1 MRAPFLLLLLLA
13 ACGPDVSAWK
23 GTWTG
28 TAVVNTGRQPEPY
41 PGTLTVSDGARFEGV
56 ATSGGTAFS
65 CALTAATADGA
76 KVTFAANSTCALTA
90 NPPDGCTRAVTVTQG
105 SATRTDNAL
114 EGSLSGRVETTCT
127 GPGSGATDFLLTVSA
142 TR

>member
-13 ACGPDVSAWK
+13 ACGPDVTAWK

-28 TAVVNTGRQPEPY
+28 TAHVNTGRQPEPY
-41 PGTLTVSDGARFEGV
+41 PGTLTISDGARFEGV
-56 ATSGGTAFS
+56 TTSGGTTFS
-65 CALTAATADGA
+65 CALTAGSGDGA
-76 KVTFAANSTCALTA
+76 KVTFAGTSTCSLTA
-90 NPPDGCTRAVTVTQG
+90 APPDGCTRAVTVTQG
-105 SATRTDNAL
+105 SATRTGNAL

-127 GPGSGATDFLLTVSA
+127 GAGSGATDFALNVSA